1 MGNTLQ
7 SNIEDTG
14 ELVTAVDRLLV
25 NCGMWNAEGKC
36 QKMWNGNCG
45 KVLWGLTKNDGPT
58 GQTTGQRGSDPSAYS
73 RP

>member
-14 ELVTAVDRLLV
+14 ELVTAVNRLLV

-36 QKMWNGNCG
+36 QKNVEW
-45 KVLWGLTKNDGPT
+45 KLWKGAV
-58 GQTTGQRGSDPSAYS
+58 GSH
-73 RP
+73 